1 MAKYRKI
8 PMRASN
14 ILDFLYQ
21 FIDPQD
27 GTVVSNDFNI
37 KDTQNH
43 PATPLNSAI
52 NIGPDFGGNPD
63 FFSSNIVQSPN
74 LLQNMFDGKYSTCY
88 RLAGHANDG
97 SSYFDNN
104 DNFCQFTYDFGRPI
118 NPRQVKIT
126 TTCFGPFSFQ
136 FYFLNDLNQP
146 NLTYEENL
154 PGFGDPDFVGGS
166 LPYYNNILVQDD
178 GTWFAGIVTPFN
190 GDTFNNPWNY
200 GRDPLLNPAQLGFPG
215 TMRLVDDFGTSVQ
228 NLSQHVKGFGGHNHA
243 TRPMKDG
250 FYDGYQFM
258 MIRLL
263 GGDSANAI
271 LNNPSVGYGNETD
284 IVGIEVFEEVFEKD
298 FNVEFDDALLDLHG
312 WRNTRYYG
320 SKLTSRRINKFTTS
334 GSNTLVAKGRF
345 DGIDDLDELADIFI
359 DNNGQFQ
366 DKGVTQ
372 GMLLKNVSTGE
383 METIKNVLSQTELQ
397 TRSGFNENF
406 QAQFT
411 GQGGD
416 GTQERN
422 LYEIYKKTNYPDWKG
437 DTSFGK
443 NPVIENQTTA
453 LYIANTVVGGKEDE
467 QFATIKGHSYVGI
480 NKILLINKRDNTVQI
495 LDKEAE
501 GFDEFNRF
509 ITKDFPAGSSA
520 NCKVI
525 DESIANNLKSEYHV
539 KMNKGYLL
547 KSFNYKFNG
556 QIEPDENGVN
566 GFGQTSDVALTKNTM
581 FLYKRAYRTF
591 DLQSSQGMSPV
602 DDANLVGENF
612 HMWGVDQTQTEG
624 VINSGAPFSG
634 PIDLTQDPGVHDN
647 LGNEELC
654 FTFASIIDNE
664 DIFEADTNLEGPE
677 DLLPNIGPMFNS
689 SSIIKNK
696 YTTDFHTRRFGFL
709 NDEVES
715 GGVASFTNTIYG
727 QTVEFLC
734 SSSLNYSIEN
744 DVELYCTF
752 LEGDKDFAPG
762 TNDERSISTFQI
774 DPQRTLDKLRFS
786 TAEAHLPGANT
797 IPKLNELTF
806 KGKRDPKF
814 LPTIN
819 PFFTFSTT
827 QYYSAGWLDSSGT
840 GAPYTVKIPSDNFPT
855 EVFPIVTSLFGYFT
869 LNPFNPEENEVSGSC
884 YLMAGNNGQNY
895 QVGFSPGYVLNQT
908 QALLEGTTNV
918 SFKPE
923 NFYSGSIEAKFGK
936 TGCEAFQYDISFLD
950 RDHTLIMDID
960 KPTELFDGIGDQG
973 LVIIPEFLDRDIRKN
988 VEFYLQ
994 KAGIVEAT
1002 TSTTSPPSPDL

>member
-21 FIDPQD
+21 FIDPD
-27 GTVVSNDFNI
+27 SGVVVSNDFNI

-43 PATPLNSAI
+43 PATPLTSNI
-52 NIGPDFGGNPD
+52 NIGPNFGDNPD
-63 FFSSNIVQSPN
+63 FFSQNIIQSPN

-88 RLAGHANDG
+88 SLAGHANDG
-97 SSYFDNN
+97 SSYFTNN
-104 DNFCQFTYDFGRPI
+104 DDFCQFTYDFGRPI
-118 NPRQVKIT
+118 NPRQVKLT
-126 TTCFGPFSFQ
+126 THCQNNFSFQ

-146 NLTYEENL
+146 NLTYEQNL
-154 PGFGDPDFVGGS
+154 PGFGDPDFIGGS

-178 GTWFAGIVTPFN
+178 GTWFAGIVFGYN
-190 GDTFNNPWNY
+190 GNQFNNPWNY
-200 GRDPLLNPAQLGFPG
+200 GRDPGLPAAQIGFPG
-215 TMRLVDDFGTSVQ
+215 TVRLVDDFGTSVQ
-228 NLSQHVKGFGGHNHA
+228 NLSQHVKGFGGFNHA

-258 MIRLL
+258 MVRLI
-263 GGDSANAI
+263 GGDTANAI
-271 LNNPSVGYGNETD
+271 LNNPTISYGNPTK

-298 FNVEFDDALLDLHG
+298 FNVEFDDALLDLNG

-320 SKLTSRRINKFTTS
+320 SKLTSRRINKFTPS
-334 GSNTLVAKGRF
+334 GSNTLVAKGKF
-345 DGIDDLDELADIFI
+345 DGIDDLDELADVFI

-366 DKGVTQ
+366 DKGILQ

-383 METIKNVLSQTELQ
+383 METIRNVLSQTELQ
-397 TRSGFNENF
+397 LKSGFNESF
-406 QAQFT
+406 QPAGT
-411 GQGGD
+411 AQGGD

-437 DTSFGK
+437 DISFGK
-443 NPVIENQTTA
+443 NPVLENQTTA

-480 NKILLINKRDNTVQI
+480 NKILLINKRDNSVQI

-501 GFDEFNRF
+501 GFNEFNRF

-525 DESIANNLKSEYHV
+525 DESIANNLKSEYHI

-556 QIEPDENGVN
+556 QIEPDENGIN
-566 GFGQTSDVALTKNTM
+566 GLGQTSDTALNKNTM

-591 DLQSSQGMSPV
+591 DLQSSQGMSPL
-602 DDANLVGENF
+602 DDANLPGENF

-624 VINSGAPFSG
+624 VINPNAPLSV

-664 DIFEADTNLEGPE
+664 DIFESGTSLDSPD
-677 DLLPNIGPMFNS
+677 DLLPNTGPMFNS

-696 YTTDFHTRRFGFL
+696 FTTDFHTRRFGFL
-709 NDEVES
+709 NDEVEL
-715 GGVASFTNTIYG
+715 GGVASFTNTIFG

-762 TNDERSISTFQI
+762 TNDERSIGTFQI

-786 TAEAHLPGANT
+786 TAEAHLPGINV

-806 KGKRDPKF
+806 KGKRDTRF
-814 LPTIN
+814 LPTLN
-819 PFFTFSTT
+819 PFFTMATT
-827 QYYSAGWLDSSGT
+827 QYYSAGWLGT
-840 GAPYTVKIPSDNFPT
+840 GAPYDVKLPSDNYPT
-855 EVFPIVTSLFGYFT
+855 QIFPIVSSLLGYFT
-869 LNPFNPEENEVSGSC
+869 INIFNPEENEVSGSC
-884 YLMAGNNGQNY
+884 YLMVGNNGQDY
-895 QVGFSPGYVLNQT
+895 QQGFSSGYVLDNF
-908 QALLEGTTNV
+908 QAMLYSTTFA

-936 TGCEAFQYDISFLD
+936 SGCEAFQYDVSFLD